1 MVGASAEMD
10 SGASLI
16 QYVVLWTN
24 HTFCVFRVSCN
35 VYQDIEI
42 DGSEIV
48 KKSDSAIR
56 CLEMKASRKIAAVG
70 REWVSE

>member
-24 HTFCVFRVSCN
+24 HAFCVFRVSCN
-35 VYQDIEI
+35 VYQDIEL
-42 DGSEIV
+42 DGSE
-48 KKSDSAIR
+48 
-56 CLEMKASRKIAAVG
+56 
-70 REWVSE
+70 